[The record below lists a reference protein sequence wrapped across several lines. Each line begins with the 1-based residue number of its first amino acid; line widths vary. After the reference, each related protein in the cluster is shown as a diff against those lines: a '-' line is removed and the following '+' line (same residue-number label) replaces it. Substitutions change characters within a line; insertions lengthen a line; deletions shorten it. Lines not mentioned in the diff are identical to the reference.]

1 MLMAS
6 ESLHS
11 AIYQGLVRHR
21 RYANE
26 GKSRL
31 LREFSYQVFMVYL
44 DLHELDTVFSKSR
57 LWSFNKPN
65 LAWFR
70 RKDYLDRKNTPLYDA
85 VADLVEQQTTRR
97 PEGPIRMLTNLRYF
111 GFIINPITCYY
122 CFDKTGK
129 TVETIVAEVTNTP
142 WRQRCHYV
150 LTIDEN
156 QQIKHVQQ
164 VSFSKKM
171 HVSPFQ
177 PLNLSYQ
184 WYSYNPAD
192 DLAIHIDVNQQQD
205 STDGLQNKTFDATM
219 NLKRYDMA
227 SVSMRR
233 FILRYPYMTLK
244 VFCAIYWQAIKLFC
258 KKTQFYSNKTKQDF
272 TVSRNKSISSH

>member
-1 MLMAS
+1 MLMGS